1 MSVRGF
7 ILQPT
12 YRTES
17 GKPVV
22 YLFGRL
28 ETGETFLVR
37 DNRQVPHFY
46 IAETDRERARKLGVE
61 SLAPSERVNFAGQ
74 PVTRVV
80 LRKPSD
86 TPPLRD
92 RLTQGGVRCYEA
104 DVRFAMRLLIDRG
117 IQGSLAIQGEWQ
129 AGERIHRIYRNP
141 ELAPADWSPEL
152 QVLSIDIETDP
163 KIRRLLSVALHG
175 CGASEVLLFSPEGYD
190 TPEGAVGFSSERD
203 LLHAFCER
211 FRELDPDVVT
221 GWNVVDFD
229 LRVLLEMAQRFRMK
243 LDLGRGSG
251 RVHIRESRMAW
262 SSNEV
267 IIPGRV
273 VADGIHLVRGA
284 FIQMGSYALDA
295 VAKEV
300 LGEGKVVMAVPG
312 RMENLPSAAP
322 DRNKAQQLLDT
333 FKHDRERFVRYNL
346 TDARLVT
353 DILTKL
359 RLLDL
364 AIERSRLTGLPVDRT
379 SGSIAAFDFLYLSE
393 LHRRGVVAPS
403 VDSESEGVSA
413 GLGGYVMEPVTGLHH
428 NVLVFDFK
436 SLYPSLIRTFQID
449 PLGYLPPGASP
460 VDDDGSAAD
469 PIVAPNGA
477 RFRRRPGVLTEM
489 LDHLFPRREAAKQR
503 GDDVG
508 SYAIKILMNSFY
520 GVLGAR
526 ACRFYRPEVASA
538 ITSFGQ
544 EVLRWS
550 MGRIEHHG
558 HQVLYGD
565 TDSLFVLSGEAD
577 PQAALE
583 VGHELA
589 ETMNRDVAEW
599 LDEKWRVESRLELE
613 LEKLYRQL
621 MLPPMR
627 GGGGGARKRY
637 VGLVG
642 EGDEAEV
649 IFTGMEVVRRDWTDL
664 AKNVQR
670 ELYRRLFDGEELEE
684 YLSLVV
690 HNLRHGRLD
699 DLLVYRKGLRKSL
712 DQYTATTPPHVA
724 AARKSS
730 RKLGRVISYV
740 MTRDG
745 AEPAEERRSPFDH
758 EHYVQK
764 QIRPV
769 AEPVL
774 AILGLD
780 FDRVIGDD
788 GQLELF

>member
-1 MSVRGF
+1 M
-7 ILQPT
+7 
-12 YRTES
+12 
-17 GKPVV
+17 V

-37 DNRQVPHFY
+37 DDRQVPHFY
-46 IAETDRERARKLGVE
+46 IAATHIERARQLGVE
-61 SLAPSERVNFAGQ
+61 SIVASRRVNFEGEA
-74 PVTRVV
+74 VARVE

-92 RLTQGGVRCYEA
+92 RLTAAGIRCYEA

-117 IQGSLAIQGEWQ
+117 IQGSLAIDGDWQ
-129 AGERIHRIYRNP
+129 AGDRIGRIYDNP
-141 ELAPADWSPEL
+141 ELTPADWAPEL
-152 QVLSIDIETDP
+152 QTLSIDIETDP
-163 KIRRLLSVALHG
+163 KIRRLLSVGLHG
-175 CGASEVLLFSPEGYD
+175 CGASEVLLFSPLDYE
-190 TPEGAVGFSSERD
+190 TPAGAIGFANERD
-203 LLHAFCER
+203 LLRAFCKR
-211 FRELDPDVVT
+211 FRELDPDIVT

-229 LRVLLEMAQRFRMK
+229 LRVLLDMAKRFGQV
-243 LDLGRGSG
+243 LDIGRGSG
-251 RVHIRESRMAW
+251 RVHLRESRMAW

-284 FIQMGSYALDA
+284 FIQMDSYALDS

-300 LGEGKVVMAVPG
+300 LGEGKVVTAVPG

-322 DRNKAQQLLDT
+322 DRNKALQILDT

-346 TDARLVT
+346 TDARLVI

-359 RLLDL
+359 KLLDL
-364 AIERSRLTGLPVDRT
+364 VIERSRLTGLPLDRT

-393 LHRRGVVAPS
+393 LYRRRIVAPS
-403 VDSESEGVSA
+403 VDTSA
-413 GLGGYVMEPVTGLHH
+413 EPSSGLGGYVMEPITGLHH

-449 PLGYLPPGASP
+449 PLGFLPGPQPLKSVTDRSIEIRP
-460 VDDDGSAAD
+460 EDE
-469 PIVAPNGA
+469 PIIAPNGA
-477 RFRRRPGVLTEM
+477 RFRRQPGVLTEL
-489 LDHLFPRREAAKQR
+489 LDQLFPRREVAKQR

-550 MGRIEHHG
+550 MRRIEHHG
-558 HQVLYGD
+558 HRVLYGD
-565 TDSLFVLSGEAD
+565 TDSLFVLSGED
-577 PQAALE
+577 DSEAALE
-583 VGHELA
+583 VGRQLVT
-589 ETMNRDVAEW
+589 TMNRDVAAWIAERW
-599 LDEKWRVESRLELE
+599 QVESRLELE

-621 MLPPMR
+621 MLPAMR
-627 GGGGGARKRY
+627 HGGGGARKRY

-642 EGDEAEV
+642 EGDAAEV
-649 IFTGMEVVRRDWTDL
+649 VFTGMEVVRRDWTDL
-664 AKNVQR
+664 AKKVQR
-670 ELYRRLFDGEELEE
+670 ELYQRLFAGDELQE

-699 DLLVYRKGLRKSL
+699 DLLVYRKGLRKNL
-712 DQYTATTPPHVA
+712 DEYTSTTPPHVA

-740 MTRDG
+740 MTSNG
-745 AEPAEERRSPFDH
+745 AEPAGERRHPLDH

-774 AILGLD
+774 AILGLE
-780 FDRVIGDD
+780 FDKVIGDD